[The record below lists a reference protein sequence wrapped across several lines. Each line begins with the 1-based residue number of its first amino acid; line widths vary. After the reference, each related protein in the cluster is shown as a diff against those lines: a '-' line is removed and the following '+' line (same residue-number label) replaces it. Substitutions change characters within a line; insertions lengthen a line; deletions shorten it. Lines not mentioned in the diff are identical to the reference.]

1 MSAPI
6 GLIANPASGRD
17 IRRLVA
23 NASTSTL
30 NDKVTSV
37 RRALIG
43 ATQSG
48 ATRVLVLGDGSQ
60 IVKRAVTPVGLEG
73 VVEEIVAPR
82 HHDVR
87 DTIAAAR
94 AMGEAGC
101 AAVIVLGGDG
111 TNRAVALGWPSVP
124 VIPISTGT
132 NNAFP
137 LTIEP
142 TLAGCAAGL
151 LASGCVA
158 IAEVAAPAAVVHLD
172 IDGEGSDLAVVDAVL
187 LDGGLVGSMLL
198 FEPGRLAGAVVA
210 RVNPATLGMCGLAGV
225 LHPRHA
231 GPVSI
236 VFGAGDEQ
244 RAVSVAI
251 APGAFVEMTI
261 GSSAALALGEVIEW
275 HGPGVL
281 AFDGERI
288 RKLRDGQRARVVGR
302 SRWAARGGCGAGA
315 RPGRRAGRVQR
326 ALTPADTSAAQA
338 LSSSASASAASRGV
352 PCERISTFTSPC
364 SPIAPAA

>member
-43 ATQSG
+43 ATQCG
-48 ATRVLVLGDGSQ
+48 ADRVLVLGDGSQ
-60 IVKRAVTPVGLEG
+60 IVRRAVTPVGLEH

-82 HHDVR
+82 HHDMR
-87 DTIAAAR
+87 DTIAGAR

-142 TLAGCAAGL
+142 TLAGSAAGL
-151 LASGCVA
+151 LASGRVA
-158 IAEVAAPAAVVHLD
+158 IAEVAAAAAVVHLE
-172 IDGEGSDLAVVDAVL
+172 IEGEGSDLAVVDAVL

-198 FEPGRLAGAVVA
+198 FEPDRMASAVVA
-210 RVNPATLGMCGLAGV
+210 RVNPAALGMCGLAGV

-236 VFGAGDEQ
+236 VFGAGREQ
-244 RAVSVAI
+244 RLVSVPI
-251 APGAFVEMTI
+251 APGAFAEMTI
-261 GSSAALALGEVIEW
+261 ASSSPLELGEVVEW
-275 HGPGVL
+275 RGPGVL
-281 AFDGERI
+281 AFDGERT
-288 RKLRDGQRARVVGR
+288 RKLHDGQRARVWVEQDGPLVVDVAR
-302 SRWAARGGCGAGA
+302 ALALGAERGGFGGGLD
-315 RPGRRAGRVQR
+315 P
-326 ALTPADTSAAQA
+326 
-338 LSSSASASAASRGV
+338 SSTR
-352 PCERISTFTSPC
+352 
-364 SPIAPAA
+364 

>member
-1 MSAPI
+1 VSAPI

-37 RRALIG
+37 RRVLIG
-43 ATQSG
+43 AVQCG
-48 ATRVLVLGDGSQ
+48 ADRVLVLGDGSQ
-60 IVKRAVTPVGLEG
+60 IVRRAAMPVDLDGF
-73 VVEEIVAPR
+73 VEEVVVPK
-82 HHDVR
+82 HHDIR

-142 TLAGCAAGL
+142 TLAGSAAGL
-151 LASGCVA
+151 LASGRVA
-158 IAEVAAPAAVVHLD
+158 IDEVSAPATIVHLE
-172 IDGEGSDLAVVDAVL
+172 IEGEGRDLAVVDAVL

-198 FEPGRLAGAVVA
+198 FEPGRLSHAVLA
-210 RVNPATLGMCGLAGV
+210 RVNPAALGMCGLAGV
-225 LHPRHA
+225 LHPDEP

-236 VFGAGDEQ
+236 VFGAGGDA
-244 RAVSVAI
+244 RVVSVPI
-251 APGAFVEMTI
+251 APGAFAEMPI
-261 GSSAALALGEVIEW
+261 AASGPLAVGEVLEW
-275 HGPGVL
+275 RGPGVL
-281 AFDGERI
+281 AFDGERT
-288 RKLRDGQRARVVGR
+288 RKLREGQTARVWVQRDGPLVVDVGR
-302 SRWAARGGCGAGA
+302 TLALGAQRGGFD
-315 RPGRRAGRVQR
+315 PV
-326 ALTPADTSAAQA
+326 
-338 LSSSASASAASRGV
+338 
-352 PCERISTFTSPC
+352 
-364 SPIAPAA
+364 

>member
-1 MSAPI
+1 VPAPI

-43 ATQSG
+43 ATRCG
-48 ATRVLVLGDGSQ
+48 ADRVLVLGDGPQ
-60 IVKRAVTPVGLEG
+60 IVRRAATPVGLEH
-73 VVEEIVAPR
+73 VVEQIVAPR
-82 HHDVR
+82 YHDVR

-142 TLAGCAAGL
+142 TLAGSAAGL
-151 LASGCVA
+151 LASGRVN
-158 IAEVAAPAAVVHLD
+158 IAEVASPAAVVHLD
-172 IDGEGSDLAVVDAVL
+172 LEGEGSDLAVVDAVL
-187 LDGGLVGSMLL
+187 LDAGLVGSMLL
-198 FEPGRLAGAVVA
+198 FDPEHLASAVVA
-210 RVNPATLGMCGLAGV
+210 RVNPAALGMCGLAGV
-225 LHPRHA
+225 LHPRGP

-236 VFGAGDEQ
+236 VFGAGTDQ
-244 RAVSVAI
+244 RVVSVPI
-251 APGAFVEMTI
+251 APGAFAEMTI
-261 GSSAALALGEVIEW
+261 GSSGPLEFGEVIEW
-275 HGPGVL
+275 RGPGVL
-281 AFDGERI
+281 AFDGERM
-288 RKLRDGQRARVVGR
+288 RKLRKGQTARVWVAQDGPLVVDVGR
-302 SRWAARGGCGAGA
+302 ALALGAERGGFK
-315 RPGRRAGRVQR
+315 
-326 ALTPADTSAAQA
+326 QA
-338 LSSSASASAASRGV
+338 
-352 PCERISTFTSPC
+352 
-364 SPIAPAA
+364 